1 MNHTIKSLIFV
12 VEQSTH
18 QVRDLSDRL
27 KDAKGKTVEPILRA
41 LGKEADTL
49 SGALTRLS
57 RHYVDH
63 LPEEGKQPSGKEQ
76 DDSDFLYIVQLLEVA
91 RQRGFCDRCG
101 GVLLNA

>member
-1 MNHTIKSLIFV
+1 MNHTVKSLIFV

-27 KDAKGKTVEPILRA
+27 KDAQGATVEPILRA
-41 LGKEADTL
+41 LGKVADTL

-63 LPEEGKQPSGKEQ
+63 LPEEEKQPSAVEQ
-76 DDSDFLYIVQLLEVA
+76 DDSDLLFIVRLLESA
-91 RQRGFCDRCG
+91 RQRGFCDHCG
-101 GVLLNA
+101 GVLLDA